1 MKETLHVYVDY
12 IDSFCLRHSV
22 KLFYSVVLFCC
33 IYIIWAAYI
42 HGVYISP
49 DSASYLREAENLY
62 HGYGFNYNGLS
73 GGKAW
78 FSLFPILYP
87 FLICCVMKVTA
98 CDAYLSSKIL
108 ACICLILLAA
118 IIKKN
123 IPKPFLFSLIFLNF
137 GLMWCSLITLSEIP
151 FILFVVATV
160 FSLNKFQLASKH
172 LYKYAASILIFCIC
186 AFLTR
191 YFGLFTAFLLTIYSL
206 HNLIKWIQTREKIH
220 LVKAFYLFFIN
231 AVLISS
237 CVLYFLL
244 NNRMS
249 GYSSGGK
256 RFVFSE
262 NYHDLTLDLLRALL
276 DEIYDMFGNVIHGII
291 FFTGSSAIID
301 LITAICITAIIICIP
316 WLRRYLKTFSN
327 MSQIFFIAGLIYYL
341 VFIVYRYTS
350 TMDHF
355 YYRFFIPGTVLFLV
369 AGINQLLLH
378 KIKYIHF
385 AVAILCL
392 FLIASYA
399 VPGLTYYKGEGYK
412 EIVRKWDKTYGSI
425 RPNSIVL
432 FSYSNMSFHPGII
445 WHRSD
450 ILFINEM
457 RESSLPALR
466 RTYPNSTI
474 YIDKNYLEEIGESKN
489 TNGFLLL
496 PQ

>member
-1 MKETLHVYVDY
+1 
-12 IDSFCLRHSV
+12 
-22 KLFYSVVLFCC
+22 
-33 IYIIWAAYI
+33 
-42 HGVYISP
+42 
-49 DSASYLREAENLY
+49 
-62 HGYGFNYNGLS
+62 
-73 GGKAW
+73 
-78 FSLFPILYP
+78 
-87 FLICCVMKVTA
+87 
-98 CDAYLSSKIL
+98 
-108 ACICLILLAA
+108 
-118 IIKKN
+118 
-123 IPKPFLFSLIFLNF
+123 
-137 GLMWCSLITLSEIP
+137 
-151 FILFVVATV
+151 
-160 FSLNKFQLASKH
+160 
-172 LYKYAASILIFCIC
+172 
-186 AFLTR
+186 
-191 YFGLFTAFLLTIYSL
+191 
-206 HNLIKWIQTREKIH
+206 
-220 LVKAFYLFFIN
+220 
-231 AVLISS
+231 
-237 CVLYFLL
+237 
-244 NNRMS
+244 
-249 GYSSGGK
+249 
-256 RFVFSE
+256 
-262 NYHDLTLDLLRALL
+262 
-276 DEIYDMFGNVIHGII
+276 MFGNVIHGII

-301 LITAICITAIIICIP
+301 LITAFCITAIIICIP

-369 AGINQLLLH
+369 AGINQLSLH